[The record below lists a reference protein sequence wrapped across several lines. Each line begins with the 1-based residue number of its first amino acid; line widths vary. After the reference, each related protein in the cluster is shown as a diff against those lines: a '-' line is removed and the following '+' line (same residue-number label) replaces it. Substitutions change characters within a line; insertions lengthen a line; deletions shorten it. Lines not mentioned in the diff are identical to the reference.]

1 MWTALEP
8 AIIVF
13 SLGLAAAGIIL
24 AFRLAIGLPRKALRR
39 QEEESSGEEARM
51 IQDMFTKLNRLEV
64 RIESLE
70 TIIVETQR
78 KTR

>member
-1 MWTALEP
+1 MWDALEP
-8 AIIVF
+8 AIIIF

-24 AFRLAIGLPRKALRR
+24 ALRLAIGLPRKALRR

-78 KTR
+78 KPR